1 MVPKA
6 TRPAPALIP
15 VHSQSIAI
23 SSLQTPSSSGHRQ
36 SQYETVLNVPSR
48 PNIKISSTY
57 RPQAQVRERRES
69 VEIIQSCGPTQLT
82 AREPPGQIIN
92 IGGESFLLPQEPLPQ
107 EQQRLVLSQ
116 EQARQ
121 LLLAQ
126 QQGQQQLYIEPQQQM
141 VIQEPQ
147 QQMVIQEQQQQMVI
161 QEQQPQHLLIE
172 SPQQQ
177 QQLLLDPGQQH
188 IFLDEHG
195 RQVLLSPEQQLQLVQ
210 QLGDGQQVVT
220 EEQGAEVVQ
229 LEGESGERVML
240 TIPPDHNQLLF
251 QAQEE
256 GMEM

>member
-1 MVPKA
+1 M
-6 TRPAPALIP
+6 
-15 VHSQSIAI
+15 
-23 SSLQTPSSSGHRQ
+23 
-36 SQYETVLNVPSR
+36 
-48 PNIKISSTY
+48 
-57 RPQAQVRERRES
+57 
-69 VEIIQSCGPTQLT
+69 EIIQSCGPTQLT

-107 EQQRLVLSQ
+107 ENQRLVLSQ

-121 LLLAQ
+121 LILAQ

-141 VIQEPQ
+141 VIQEQ

-161 QEQQPQHLLIE
+161 QEQQQPQHLLIQE
-172 SPQQQ
+172 QQQ
-177 QQLLLDPGQQH
+177 QQLVLDPGQQH

-210 QLGDGQQVVT
+210 QLGDGGQVVT
-220 EEQGAEVVQ
+220 ELGEDPEAEVVQ